1 MAIKIGWQFT
11 NLLLFEGMFN
21 ANLGGIGGDFGAS
34 GNRQHIYCTV
44 FPGVQPSAAS
54 VIANWSTY
62 SALYLAHYI
71 YNAGVAWSSYNIS
84 DEGTAYIATTQSP
97 SVTAY
102 RTGIATW
109 GIIWARFAGPSQI
122 QIQGSS
128 LPGTYF
134 IIAPV
139 GDIASSEVIR
149 LDSTS
154 IVESTTTT
162 LNLITFD
169 IALNMGD

>member
-1 MAIKIGWQFT
+1 MAIKIGWEFT
-11 NLLLFEGMFN
+11 NLLLYEGMWN
-21 ANLGGIGGDFGAS
+21 ANLGGIGGDSGQS
-34 GNRQHIYCTV
+34 GNRQHIFCTV
-44 FPGVQPSAAS
+44 FPGVQPSAAN
-54 VIANWSTY
+54 VIASWSTY

-71 YNAGVAWSSYNIS
+71 YNSGIAWTVASPGT
-84 DEGTAYIATTQSP
+84 EGAAFITTTQSP

-109 GIIWARFAGPSQI
+109 GIIWARLAGPSEAA
-122 QIQGSS
+122 IQGSS
-128 LPGTYF
+128 LPGLYF

-149 LDSTS
+149 LDSTN
-154 IVESTTTT
+154 IVASTTTT